1 MVGIE
6 EADVMSET
14 KIRYYGA
21 MENQLMRENMRLMDK
36 ITRAHARVE
45 EALKVVPERGV
56 FGGTIT
62 AHLLTLRSILAE
74 VPEEGI

>member
-1 MVGIE
+1 
-6 EADVMSET
+6 MSES

-45 EALKVVPERGV
+45 EALEARTSNISDVL
-56 FGGTIT
+56 IT

-74 VPEEGI
+74 VPEDGI